1 MTPGDY
7 RLGLLVIHN
16 DPVPEAEAWLS
27 RPAGTTVHT
36 ARFDTPRSPGEEFQG
51 KPLDYLLNVSGLR
64 RSIRHLAE
72 LGVHSIGYCFAS
84 SSLFGGAQF
93 DSEFEDIATEVAGG
107 IPVVT
112 SGRALR
118 EAVAERSSQRK
129 LVVIPPWFSDAT
141 VDALEGYLA
150 LRPGIDT
157 TFRYEL
163 PARWARYKRPD
174 LFDAGAKH
182 AVNATSLIAQVAAHH
197 PDEHDVLVVPGG
209 GMHSLG
215 AHRPLATR
223 YGLETISANGA
234 LVNALCSATDH
245 AAAIIRST

>member
-1 MTPGDY
+1 MSPGDY

-27 RPAGTTVHT
+27 RPVWTTVHT
-36 ARFDTPRSPGEEFQG
+36 ARFDTPRAPGEEFRG
-51 KPLDYLLNVSGLR
+51 KSLDYLLNASGLR
-64 RSIRHLAE
+64 RSIRHLAD

-93 DSEFEDIATEVAGG
+93 DAEFQDVATEIAGG

-129 LVVIPPWFSDAT
+129 LVVIPPWFSDET
-141 VDALEGYLA
+141 IDALKKYLS
-150 LRPGIDT
+150 LRPGVDT

-163 PARWARYKRPD
+163 PAGWTTYERPD
-174 LFDAGAKH
+174 LFDAGARH
-182 AVNATSLIAQVAAHH
+182 AVNADSLIAQVALQQ
-197 PDEHDVLVVPGG
+197 PDKHDVLVIPGG

-215 AHRPLATR
+215 AHQLLATR

-234 LVNALCSATDH
+234 LVNALHSAAAH